1 MDITPFKD
9 QIKDHLDKVA
19 KKDKLFGNNYK
30 KENKSLDECVKYIL
44 QEVRKQAKGNN
55 AVGVAD
61 DEIYNLAIHYY
72 DEDDIKVGGELPKV
86 KVAHSS
92 DTNAAKK
99 VKKAAAQKTKK
110 AKTPV
115 DDEYVPLSLEIPL
128 FE

>member
-1 MDITPFKD
+1 MKITPFED
-9 QIKDHLDKVA
+9 AIKNHLDKVA
-19 KKDKLFGNNYK
+19 KKDKLFAKSYA

-44 QEVRKQAKGNN
+44 QEVKKAAKNN
-55 AVGVAD
+55 NRVQVLD

-72 DEDDIKVGGELPKV
+72 DEDDIKVSGELPKV

-99 VKKAAAQKTKK
+99 VKKATAQKSKKTKSP
-110 AKTPV
+110 A